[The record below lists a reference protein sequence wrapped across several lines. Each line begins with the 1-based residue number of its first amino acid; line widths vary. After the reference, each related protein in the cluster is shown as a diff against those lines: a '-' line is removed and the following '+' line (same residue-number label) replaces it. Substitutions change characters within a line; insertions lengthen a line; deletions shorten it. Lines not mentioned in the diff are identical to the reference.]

1 MTRLAQTLLL
11 VPRIHWILIED
22 SAIKT
27 KFVTVFLQKIFSQK
41 IYDFNYT
48 HLNVETPQSFKTNS
62 NDPNWL
68 KPRGVWQRNQA
79 LKWLRENV
87 EEFHDNS
94 IVYFGDDDNTY
105 DVKLFKEMQTTT
117 KVSVFPVGLVG
128 GMLVEKPL
136 VKNDKVIGF
145 NSIWKPQRKYPID
158 MSAFAINL
166 KLLINKKD
174 AYFSANVPRGYQETY
189 LLNLLIQGIEEL
201 EPKADSCNEVLV
213 WHTRT
218 QHPKLKTKTLN

>member
-1 MTRLAQTLLL
+1 MAQTLLL

-27 KFVTVFLQKIFSQK
+27 KSIEDFLQKIFRQK

-48 HLNVETPQSFKTNS
+48 HLNVETPQSFKTNL

-68 KPRGVWQRNQA
+68 KPRGVWQRNHA
-79 LKWLRENV
+79 LKWLRENATA
-87 EEFHDNS
+87 ELFDDS

-105 DVKLFKEMQTTT
+105 DVKLFKEMQSTT

-136 VKNDKVIGF
+136 VKNNKVIGF

-158 MSAFAINL
+158 MSAFAINF
-166 KLLINKKD
+166 KLLMNKKD
-174 AYFSANVPRGYQETY
+174 AYFSPNVPRGYQETY
-189 LLNLLIQGIEEL
+189 LLTSLIKGIEEL

-218 QHPKLKTKTLN
+218 QQPKLKPMVI